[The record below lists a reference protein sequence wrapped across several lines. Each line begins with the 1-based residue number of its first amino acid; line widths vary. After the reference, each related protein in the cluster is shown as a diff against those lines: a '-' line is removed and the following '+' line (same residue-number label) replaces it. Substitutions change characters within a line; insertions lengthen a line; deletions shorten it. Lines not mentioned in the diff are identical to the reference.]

1 MSEGV
6 DSRLRISQTFLAVL
20 VIAMFGMIAYK
31 YLPSKGEGKDFTTVP
46 KEFQLNYLPADFNF
60 DIDEQDAL
68 AILTNP
74 KRYRREFGQ
83 MVYDMN
89 MAILNHTANRMGLS
103 ESIKRRLPEEYDK
116 HHEYL
121 RNLYYDDF
129 LSIKDTTS
137 ALYQTWYDNG
147 FKNAAQIW
155 YEVAAKY
162 TCYLVNNVMGGLI
175 PMKDGAFYAKGKKV
189 DTPCGIALT
198 EALAPLMKKIEE
210 RAAIEDFGRSHS
222 LLQQRV
228 EKVVSELATYEI
240 RDKKGLTKQF
250 QTKVWG
256 FSVSST
262 DVEITAI
269 SILKIGFKLDDYF
282 NIQLNSKSK
291 LVTITLPEPIILSHE
306 VYPKMDRLSI
316 GWLRE
321 IKSDDLNKAFNV
333 LREEFRRDALNADAM
348 DKAKVQA
355 REVLNTMMGPLI
367 GSLGSKYK
375 MRVMFEEGD
384 PTPKE
389 FLPKDRFNQ
398 DLPQQ

>member
-1 MSEGV
+1 MSEGG
-6 DSRLRISQTFLAVL
+6 DSRLRISQTFLAIL
-20 VIAMFGMIAYK
+20 VIALFGLIAYK
-31 YLPSKGEGKDFTTVP
+31 YLPKGAMSGDVTTVP

-60 DIDEQDAL
+60 DIDEEDAL

-74 KRYRREFGQ
+74 KRYRREFNQ
-83 MVYDMN
+83 LVYDMN

-103 ESIKRRLPEEYDK
+103 ESIKKQLPNEYDK
-116 HHEYL
+116 HHDYL
-121 RNLYYDDF
+121 RNLYYDEF
-129 LSIKDTTS
+129 LAIKDTTS
-137 ALYQTWYDNG
+137 SLYQTWYDNG
-147 FKNAAQIW
+147 FKNAAKIW

-175 PMKDGAFYAKGKKV
+175 PMKDGAFYAKGKRV

-198 EALAPLMKKIEE
+198 EALSPLMKQIEE
-210 RAAIEDFGRSHS
+210 RAAIEDFGRSRG
-222 LLQQRV
+222 LLQERV

-256 FSVSST
+256 FAVSST

-282 NIQLNSKSK
+282 DIKLNGKSK
-291 LVTITLPEPIILSHE
+291 LVTVTLPEPIILSHE
-306 VYPKMDRLSI
+306 VYPKMDRMSI

-321 IKSDDLNKAFNV
+321 IKGDDLNKAFNV

-355 REVLNTMMGPLI
+355 REVLNTMMGPLVS
-367 GSLGSKYK
+367 SLGSKYK
-375 MRVMFEEGD
+375 LRVMFEEGD
-384 PTPKE
+384 PTPQE
-389 FLPKDRFNQ
+389 FKPRDPFG
-398 DLPQQ
+398 DLSPEQ

>member
-1 MSEGV
+1 MAEGGG
-6 DSRLRISQTFLAVL
+6 DSRLRISQTFLAIL
-20 VIAMFGMIAYK
+20 VIALFGLIAYK
-31 YLPSKGEGKDFTTVP
+31 YFPRGGVLSGDVTTVP

-60 DIDEQDAL
+60 DIDEEDAL

-74 KRYRREFGQ
+74 KRYRREFNQ
-83 MVYDMN
+83 LVYDMN

-103 ESIKRRLPEEYDK
+103 QAIKDQLPKEYDQ
-116 HHEYL
+116 HHSYL
-121 RNLYYDDF
+121 RNLYYDEF
-129 LSIKDTTS
+129 LAIKDTTS
-137 ALYQTWYDNG
+137 AIYQTWYDNG

-155 YEVAAKY
+155 YEVASKY

-198 EALAPLMKKIEE
+198 EALAPLMKRIEE
-210 RAAIEDFGRSHS
+210 RAAVEDFGRARG
-222 LLQQRV
+222 LLQERV

-256 FSVSST
+256 FAVSST
-262 DVEITAI
+262 DLEITAI

-282 NIQLNSKSK
+282 NVNLNSKSK
-291 LVTITLPEPIILSHE
+291 LVTVTLPEPIILSHE
-306 VYPKMDRLSI
+306 VYPKMDRMSI

-321 IKSDDLNKAFNV
+321 LKEDDLNKAFNV
-333 LREEFRRDALNADAM
+333 LREEFRRDALNESAM
-348 DKAKVQA
+348 DKAKAQA
-355 REVLNTMMGPLI
+355 REVLNTMMGPLV

-375 MRVMFEEGD
+375 LRVMFEGGEK
-384 PTPKE
+384 TPEE
-389 FLPKDRFNQ
+389 FAPKDQFR
-398 DLPQQ
+398 DLSQ